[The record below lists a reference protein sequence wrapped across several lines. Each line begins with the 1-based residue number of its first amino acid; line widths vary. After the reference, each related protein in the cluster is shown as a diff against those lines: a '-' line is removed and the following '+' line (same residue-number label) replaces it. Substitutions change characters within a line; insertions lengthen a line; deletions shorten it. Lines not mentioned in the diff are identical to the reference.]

1 MYQLHEIKISGYR
14 SFADLADL
22 KLRPLTLIYGKNNAG
37 KSALLRLLPIL
48 ADSVSERAESPLDL
62 SGPAGRGASYLDIL
76 WRGQL
81 PDSKRMNL
89 ELHWLHEGKRIAD
102 IYVLDHSDNVGV
114 YVRNYKSVFDDAAP
128 HFQAEAMAF
137 GEEGKYKIS
146 QLSKPETEAPIS
158 FTGLVPN
165 NNHQLDA
172 LIELQIRLKSLRHK
186 VQWLESVRVAPDRIV
201 RKTGGFPRAL
211 QPNGRKAAD
220 FLLASPHILHEV
232 QSWYAGPEIR
242 RKLEVS
248 EVLGSM
254 RRVLLNPMEGPC
266 RDIDIVDTGE
276 GMVQV
281 LSVLVAAA
289 LAREIGSSAFLAIEE
304 PESHLHANA
313 QKALAAHL
321 AAIATGKSPPTIIA
335 ETHSRMLLLG
345 VQLAIARGDLSPD
358 RVCAYWVDQE
368 EDGRSIASLVEFS
381 EKGELRNWPP
391 SVFSE
396 DKALAR
402 ELLTFQLGV
411 EG

>member
-1 MYQLHEIKISGYR
+1 MHKLQEIKISGYR
-14 SFADLADL
+14 SFADLTTL
-22 KLRPLTLIYGKNNAG
+22 KLRPLTLIYGRNNAG

-81 PDSKRMNL
+81 PDSKKINL
-89 ELHWLHEGKRIAD
+89 ELHWLSEGKLIVD
-102 IYVLDHSDNVGV
+102 SFVLDYSDKVGV
-114 YVRNYKSVFDDAAP
+114 YVRQYKNTINDGASN
-128 HFQAEAMAF
+128 FQAEAVAF
-137 GEEGKYKIS
+137 GEEGKYTVS
-146 QLSKPETEAPIS
+146 QPSKPTIEIALS
-158 FTGLVPN
+158 FIGLVPTDN
-165 NNHQLDA
+165 QQQTVLT
-172 LIELQIRLKSLRHK
+172 ELQARLKSIRHN

-201 RKTGGFPRAL
+201 RKTGGTPRAL
-211 QPNGRKAAD
+211 QSNGRKSAD
-220 FLLASPHILHEV
+220 FLLTSPHILREV

-242 RKLEVS
+242 RKLELREVS
-248 EVLGSM
+248 NPM
-254 RRVLLNPMEGPC
+254 HRVFLNPNEGPC
-266 RDIDIVDTGE
+266 RDIDIADTGE

-289 LAREIGSSAFLAIEE
+289 LARNSGTFLAIEE

-321 AAIATGKSPPTIIA
+321 ADIATGDKPPTIIA

-345 VQLAIARGDLSPD
+345 VQLAVAKQILPPE

-368 EDGRSIASLVEFS
+368 EDGRSVASLVEFS
-381 EKGELRNWPP
+381 AKGELVNWPP

-396 DKALAR
+396 DRALAR
-402 ELLTFQLGV
+402 ELLKFQL
-411 EG
+411 EDEE